1 MMSKKITCYP
11 GQIHLLSGAK
21 SLAKNTKITCYLGQN
36 HLLTL
41 LNSLANGIVFIDISF
56 IKVSRISLNTIFFIG
71 NLVYFS
77 KSLRGK

>member
-1 MMSKKITCYP
+1 MSRKNDVTSEKNDVTSRVKRRQMMGKMTSDKY
-11 GQIHLLSGAK
+11 Q
-21 SLAKNTKITCYLGQN
+21 NDVRYLVKRRHFGMVLIN
-36 HLLTL
+36 
-41 LNSLANGIVFIDISF
+41 ISF

>member
-1 MMSKKITCYP
+1 MMSR
-11 GQIHLLSGAK
+11 
-21 SLAKNTKITCYLGQN
+21 KNDVTSEKNDVTSRVKRRQMMGKMTSDKYQNDVRYLVKRR
-36 HLLTL
+36 HF
-41 LNSLANGIVFIDISF
+41 GIVLINISF